1 MASSKAATVAEY
13 LAELPSERQEVMRT
27 VRELVNGAVQP
38 GFEEIMSFGMIGW
51 VVPLSRYPTT
61 YNRQPLAFVSLAAQ
75 KRHYAL
81 YLMCAYADT
90 PDERR
95 IADAF
100 AAAGKRLDMGKSCL
114 RFASLDEVPWE
125 VIVEVLGRY
134 SVDDWIRVYEASRA
148 GR

>member
-13 LAELPSERQEVMRT
+13 LAELPPERQEVMRT

-38 GFEEIMSFGMIGW
+38 GFDEIMSFGMIGW

-81 YLMCAYADT
+81 YLMCAYTDT
-90 PDERR
+90 ADERR
-95 IADAF
+95 IAAAF
-100 AAAGKRLDMGKSCL
+100 AAAGKRLDMGKCCL
-114 RFASLDEVPWE
+114 RFGSVDDVPWA
-125 VIVEVLGRY
+125 VIVEVLSRY
-134 SVDDWIRVYEASRA
+134 TVDDWIRVYEASRA